1 MTSLGFESKSAAIF
15 QMISDL
21 DADGNGTID
30 FEEWLSLMTRRV
42 SDKDSRAN
50 INKVFA
56 LYDDERTGFIS
67 VKNLR
72 RIAQELSEN
81 ISEEELQELITR
93 ADLDQDGREA
103 GQRDA
108 VEHSDEHVPPPHYAR
123 AGGV

>member
-1 MTSLGFESKSAAIF
+1 MTSLGFEAKSAAIF

-30 FEEWLSLMTRRV
+30 FEEWLTLMTKRV
-42 SDKDSRAN
+42 SDKDTRAN

-93 ADLDQDGREA
+93 ADLDQDGLVSE
-103 GQRDA
+103 
-108 VEHSDEHVPPPHYAR
+108 DEFYSIMTRPLKE
-123 AGGV
+123 

>member
-1 MTSLGFESKSAAIF
+1 MTSLGFEAKSAAIF

-30 FEEWLSLMTRRV
+30 FEEWLSLMTKRV
-42 SDKDSRAN
+42 SDKDTRAN

-93 ADLDQDGREA
+93 AELDQDGLVSE
-103 GQRDA
+103 
-108 VEHSDEHVPPPHYAR
+108 DEFYNIMTRPLKE
-123 AGGV
+123 

>member
-1 MTSLGFESKSAAIF
+1 MTSLGFESKSQAIF

-30 FEEWLSLMTRRV
+30 FEEWLSLMTKRV
-42 SDKDSRAN
+42 SDKDTRAN

-93 ADLDQDGREA
+93 ADLDQDGLVSEEEFYNIMTRPLKE
-103 GQRDA
+103 
-108 VEHSDEHVPPPHYAR
+108 
-123 AGGV
+123 

>member
-30 FEEWLSLMTRRV
+30 FDEWFTLMTKRV
-42 SDKDSRAN
+42 NDKDTRAN

-56 LYDDERTGFIS
+56 LYDDERTGYIS

-72 RIAQELSEN
+72 RIAQELGEN
-81 ISEEELQELITR
+81 VSEEELNELITR
-93 ADLDQDGREA
+93 ADVDQDGLVSE
-103 GQRDA
+103 
-108 VEHSDEHVPPPHYAR
+108 E
-123 AGGV
+123 

>member
-1 MTSLGFESKSAAIF
+1 MTSLGFESKSQAIF

-42 SDKDSRAN
+42 SDKDTRAN

-93 ADLDQDGREA
+93 ADLDQDGLVSE
-103 GQRDA
+103 
-108 VEHSDEHVPPPHYAR
+108 DEFYNIMTRPLKE
-123 AGGV
+123 

>member
-21 DADGNGTID
+21 DADGNGSID
-30 FEEWLSLMTRRV
+30 FDEWFTLMTKKV
-42 SDKDSRAN
+42 NDKDTRAN

-72 RIAQELSEN
+72 RVAQDLGEN
-81 ISEEELQELITR
+81 VSEEELNELIVR
-93 ADLDQDGREA
+93 ADVDQDGLVSEEEFYTIITRPMKE
-103 GQRDA
+103 
-108 VEHSDEHVPPPHYAR
+108 
-123 AGGV
+123 

>member
-1 MTSLGFESKSAAIF
+1 MTSLGFEAKSAAIF

-30 FEEWLSLMTRRV
+30 FEEWLSLMTKRV
-42 SDKDSRAN
+42 SDKDTRAN

-93 ADLDQDGREA
+93 ADLDQDGLVSE
-103 GQRDA
+103 
-108 VEHSDEHVPPPHYAR
+108 DEFYNIMTRPLKE
-123 AGGV
+123 